1 MMSKTIIITGASGN
15 IGTATVKKMLDNNYR
30 VIAVSNSNDTLR
42 FAEGNKNFEFKS
54 VNLTK
59 EDDANSFVEDTINR
73 YETIDAGLLLVG
85 GFAKGGM
92 SATMGEQLKKM
103 YTLNFETAYY
113 VARPLFQHMLNKG
126 YGRIALIGA
135 RPALVPAHGKGMVA
149 YALSKSLLFKLAEL
163 MNEES
168 KGKNVITSVLVP
180 STIDTP
186 DNRQSMP
193 NANPQNWVTA
203 DQIADILEFICSEKS
218 SPLREPVYKV
228 YNNS

>member
-1 MMSKTIIITGASGN
+1 MSKTIIITGASGN
-15 IGTATVKKMLDNNYR
+15 VGTATVKKMLDNDYR

-54 VNLTK
+54 VNLMK
-59 EDDANSFVEDTINR
+59 EEDANSFVEDMINR

-85 GFAKGGM
+85 GFAVGGM

-113 VARPLFQHMLNKG
+113 VARPLFEHMLNKG
-126 YGRIALIGA
+126 YGRIAFIGA

-168 KGKNVITSVLVP
+168 KGKNVITSVLAP

-193 NANPQNWVTA
+193 TANPKNWVTA
-203 DQIADILEFICSEKS
+203 EQIADILEFICSEKS
-218 SPLREPVYKV
+218 LPLRDPVYKV
-228 YNNS
+228 YNNA